1 MTLILI
7 IIWFVLCLCIAGA
20 AAERGREGVGWF
32 FIAFFLSPLIAVV
45 LLLAFPNLKHE
56 QMLEKLAD
64 AASVRPPA
72 LPPPLPQG
80 PFEPDGI
87 YAGIPYRVTADAAI
101 EAIIQGA
108 TVRFKDFDRFTNAF
122 KTDLSRE

>member
-1 MTLILI
+1 MWLITF

-20 AAERGREGVGWF
+20 ASERGREGAAWF
-32 FIAFFLSPLIAVV
+32 FLAFFLSPLIAVI

-56 QMLEKLAD
+56 QMLREMAN
-64 AASVRPPA
+64 ASVRPPA

-87 YAGIPYRVTADAAI
+87 YAGIPYRVTADAAV

-108 TVRFKDFDRFTNAF
+108 IVRFKDFDRFTNAF